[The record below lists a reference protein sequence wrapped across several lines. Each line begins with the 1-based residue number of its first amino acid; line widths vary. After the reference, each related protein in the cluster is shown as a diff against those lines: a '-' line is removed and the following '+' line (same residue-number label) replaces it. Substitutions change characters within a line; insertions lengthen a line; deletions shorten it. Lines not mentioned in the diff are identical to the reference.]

1 MKNTIEKLRG
11 TKISDDEYKI
21 FILTYP
27 LFLIA
32 IADGTFDPEE
42 KDFMKN
48 ILYNFLS
55 PLYKDNITHE
65 QYESLIDNYIL
76 DFEEL
81 FRSNNHKVEILT
93 EFSKFDQEVKNAI
106 LELLNEVANISDG
119 ISEQE
124 KLEISTVQ
132 NCI

>member
-48 ILYNFLS
+48 ILYNFLN
-55 PLYKDNITHE
+55 PLYNENITHE

-93 EFSKFDQEVKNAI
+93 EFSKFDKEVKNAI

-124 KLEISTVQ
+124 KLEISNVQ
-132 NCI
+132 DYI

>member
-11 TKISDDEYKI
+11 TKISEDEYKI
-21 FILTYP
+21 FVLTYP

-32 IADGTFDPEE
+32 VADGTFDPEE
-42 KDFMKN
+42 KDFMKT
-48 ILYNFLS
+48 ILYNFLN
-55 PLYKDNITHE
+55 PLYTTNISEE

-81 FRSNNHKVEILT
+81 FKSDNHKSDILK
-93 EFSKFDQEVKNAI
+93 EFSLFDDEVKNAI
-106 LELLNEVANISDG
+106 LDLLNEVASISNG

-124 KLEISTVQ
+124 KLEIS
-132 NCI
+132 NIKNYI

>member
-48 ILYNFLS
+48 ILYNFLN
-55 PLYKDNITHE
+55 PLYNDNITHE
-65 QYESLIDNYIL
+65 QYES
-76 DFEEL
+76 
-81 FRSNNHKVEILT
+81 
-93 EFSKFDQEVKNAI
+93 
-106 LELLNEVANISDG
+106 
-119 ISEQE
+119 
-124 KLEISTVQ
+124 
-132 NCI
+132 

>member
-48 ILYNFLS
+48 ILYNFLN
-55 PLYKDNITHE
+55 PLYNDNITHE
-65 QYESLIDNYIL
+65 QYESLINNYIL

-93 EFSKFDQEVKNAI
+93 EFSKFDKEVKNAI
-106 LELLNEVANISDG
+106 LELLNEVASISDG

-124 KLEISTVQ
+124 KLEISNVQ
-132 NCI
+132 DYI

>member
-11 TKISDDEYKI
+11 TKISEDEYKI

-32 IADGTFDPEE
+32 VADGTFDPEE
-42 KDFMKN
+42 KDFMKT
-48 ILYNFLS
+48 ILYNFLN
-55 PLYKDNITHE
+55 PLYTTNISE
-65 QYESLIDNYIL
+65 DQYESLIDNYIL

-81 FRSNNHKVEILT
+81 FKSDNHKSEILN
-93 EFSKFDQEVKNAI
+93 EFSLFDKEVKNAI
-106 LELLNEVANISDG
+106 LDLLNEIASISNG

-124 KLEISTVQ
+124 NLEIS
-132 NCI
+132 NIKNYI

>member
-48 ILYNFLS
+48 ILYNFLN
-55 PLYKDNITHE
+55 PLYNENITDE

-93 EFSKFDQEVKNAI
+93 EFSKFDKEVKNAI

-124 KLEISTVQ
+124 KLEISNVQ
-132 NCI
+132 DYI

>member
-21 FILTYP
+21 LILTYP

-32 IADGTFDPEE
+32 VADGTFDPDE
-42 KDFMKN
+42 KGFMKN
-48 ILYNFLS
+48 VLYNFLN
-55 PLYKDNITHE
+55 PLYKNNISE
-65 QYESLIDNYIL
+65 DQYESLIDNYIL

-81 FRSNNHKVEILT
+81 FKSNNHKDDILK
-93 EFSKFDQEVKNAI
+93 EFSKFDNEVKNAI
-106 LELLNEVANISDG
+106 FDLLNEVADISGG

-124 KLEISTVQ
+124 KIEISTIK
-132 NCI
+132 NYI

>member
-48 ILYNFLS
+48 ILYNFLN
-55 PLYKDNITHE
+55 PLYNENITDE

-93 EFSKFDQEVKNAI
+93 EFSKFDKEVKNAI

-132 NCI
+132 DYI

>member
-32 IADGTFDPEE
+32 IADGTFDPVE

-48 ILYNFLS
+48 ILYNFLN
-55 PLYKDNITHE
+55 PLYNDNITND

-93 EFSKFDQEVKNAI
+93 EFSLFDKEVKNAI

-124 KLEISTVQ
+124 KLEISNIQ
-132 NCI
+132 NYI

>member
-11 TKISDDEYKI
+11 TKISEDEYKI

-32 IADGTFDPEE
+32 VADGTFDPEE
-42 KDFMKN
+42 KDFMKT
-48 ILYNFLS
+48 ILYNFLN
-55 PLYKDNITHE
+55 PLYTTNISE
-65 QYESLIDNYIL
+65 DQYESLIDNYIL

-81 FRSNNHKVEILT
+81 FKSDNHKSDILK
-93 EFSKFDQEVKNAI
+93 EFSLFDSEVKNAI
-106 LELLNEVANISDG
+106 LDLLNEVASISNG

-124 KLEISTVQ
+124 KLEIS
-132 NCI
+132 NIKNYI

>member
-1 MKNTIEKLRG
+1 MKNTIENLRG

-32 IADGTFDPEE
+32 VADGTFDPTE

-48 ILYNFLS
+48 ILYNFLN

-76 DFEEL
+76 DFEAL
-81 FRSNNHKVEILT
+81 LRSNNHKAEILT

-124 KLEISTVQ
+124 KLEISVVQ
-132 NCI
+132 NYI

>member
-48 ILYNFLS
+48 ILYNFLN
-55 PLYKDNITHE
+55 PLYKDNITQE
-65 QYESLIDNYIL
+65 QYENLIDNYIL

-81 FRSNNHKVEILT
+81 FRSNDHKVEILT

-124 KLEISTVQ
+124 KLEISNIQ
-132 NCI
+132 NYI

>member
-1 MKNTIEKLRG
+1 MKNTIENLRG

-32 IADGTFDPEE
+32 VADGTFDPTE

-48 ILYNFLS
+48 ILYNFLN

-76 DFEEL
+76 DFEAL
-81 FRSNNHKVEILT
+81 LRSNNHKAEILI

-124 KLEISTVQ
+124 KLEISVVQ
-132 NCI
+132 NYI